1 MESELR
7 ECRERTVAFLAGLR
21 REMKQEP
28 SPCHCEGDDI
38 DYFCDMMMKYVK
50 ERFS

>member
-21 REMKQEP
+21 REMKREP